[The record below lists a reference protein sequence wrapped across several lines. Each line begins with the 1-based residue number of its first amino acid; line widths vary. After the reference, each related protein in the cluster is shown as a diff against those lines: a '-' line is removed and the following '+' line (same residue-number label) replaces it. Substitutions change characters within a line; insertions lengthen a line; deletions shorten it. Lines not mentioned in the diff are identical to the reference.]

1 MSVVPFSNAAE
12 GGQPA
17 DRRGTPAATNVGERR
32 NAPLPANVVG
42 LPGATAAAGV
52 SGATGAAGSTGA
64 LGATG
69 APGTTGTAAADAVA
83 QLPANALERALVYA
97 SEHLGRPSSLAVLR
111 EALPD
116 TARQTESVHLH
127 SVLAHLGIAARE
139 LTLTQADLDISSM
152 PLFVMLDAG
161 GVAIVTEA
169 IDAETLLVAVAEAKS
184 IGPMIPARMDRR
196 ALAARSTGSAY
207 ALRAP
212 QAAENVQRGW
222 RDRYAWLVDP
232 LAENWWSYLQVMVAA
247 VVTNVLGLAISFF
260 SMVVYD
266 RVLPNSA
273 IESLIALAVGVA
285 LAIGFDFTV
294 KTLRSSFID
303 GAGARVDVR
312 IGERLFDQILGMR
325 LKARRESTGSLAGV
339 MRELE
344 SLRDVLTSA
353 TLVAAVDL
361 PFVLFFLLV
370 IWFVG
375 GPLVIVPAIAV
386 PVVIAVGL
394 FVQPVLKESS
404 SSSLAEGRNKQS
416 VLVEMIGALELVK
429 VSGASRMMR
438 RRWRES
444 VVHHSH
450 VSTQGRLVSQLAINA
465 TMLSQQISQV
475 AIVVYGAFLASKG
488 EVSMGAIIASSMLG
502 SRALAPL
509 GQIASVL
516 TRLNQAMS
524 SFKALDGIMQ
534 APVDRERHKRY
545 LSRPQ
550 VEGRVELRDVSFA
563 YPGQAGKALDGVS
576 FRIEPGE
583 RVALVGRIGS
593 GKSTVLRLILGLHE
607 ADSGSVLVD
616 DTDLRQID
624 PLDMRAACGAVLQD
638 NWLFSGT
645 VRENIAIDPHGVA
658 DAEVLRAAQAAG
670 VHDFIGT
677 HPSGYDLKLTERG
690 EGLSG
695 GQRQSICIARALARN
710 PAILAL
716 DEPTSM
722 MDTATEADLI
732 ARLREATQGKTLIVV
747 THRSS
752 VLELVDRVIVL
763 DKGKVIADGPKSMLN
778 ARGR

>member
-1 MSVVPFSNAAE
+1 
-12 GGQPA
+12 
-17 DRRGTPAATNVGERR
+17 
-32 NAPLPANVVG
+32 
-42 LPGATAAAGV
+42 
-52 SGATGAAGSTGA
+52 
-64 LGATG
+64 
-69 APGTTGTAAADAVA
+69 
-83 QLPANALERALVYA
+83 
-97 SEHLGRPSSLAVLR
+97 
-111 EALPD
+111 
-116 TARQTESVHLH
+116 
-127 SVLAHLGIAARE
+127 
-139 LTLTQADLDISSM
+139 
-152 PLFVMLDAG
+152 
-161 GVAIVTEA
+161 
-169 IDAETLLVAVAEAKS
+169 
-184 IGPMIPARMDRR
+184 MI
-196 ALAARSTGSAY
+196 
-207 ALRAP
+207 
-212 QAAENVQRGW
+212 
-222 RDRYAWLVDP
+222 
-232 LAENWWSYLQVMVAA
+232 VAA

-285 LAIGFDFTV
+285 IAIGFDFTV

-325 LKARRESTGSLAGV
+325 LKARRESVGSLAGV

-370 IWFVG
+370 IWFIG
-375 GPLVIVPAIAV
+375 GPLVIVPAVAV
-386 PVVIAVGL
+386 PLVILVGL

-404 SSSLAEGRNKQS
+404 ASSLAEGRNKQG

-429 VSGASRMMR
+429 ISGASRMMR

-444 VVHHSH
+444 VVHHSQ

-465 TMLSQQISQV
+465 TMLAQQISQV
-475 AIVVYGAFLASKG
+475 AIVVYGAVLASKG
-488 EVSMGAIIASSMLG
+488 EVSMGAIIASAMLG
-502 SRALAPL
+502 GRALAPL

-524 SFKALDGIMQ
+524 SFKALDAIMQ
-534 APVDRERHKRY
+534 APVDRERHRRY
-545 LSRPQ
+545 LSRPRI
-550 VEGRVELRDVSFA
+550 EGRIEFRDVSFA
-563 YPGQAGKALDGVS
+563 YPGQAGKALDKVS
-576 FRIEPGE
+576 FVIEPGE

-593 GKSTVLRLILGLHE
+593 GKSTALRLILGGHE
-607 ADSGSVLVD
+607 PDSGSILID
-616 DTDLRQID
+616 DTDMRQVD
-624 PLDMRAACGAVLQD
+624 PLDVRASMGAMLQD

-645 VRENIAIDPHGVA
+645 VRENIAIDPHGVSDA
-658 DAEVLRAAQAAG
+658 DVLLASKWAG

-695 GQRQSICIARALARN
+695 GQRQSICMARALARN
-710 PAILAL
+710 PSVLAL

-722 MDTATEADLI
+722 MDSATEADLI
-732 ARLREATQGKTLIVV
+732 ARLRDATQGKTLIVV

-763 DKGKVIADGPKSMLN
+763 DKGKVIADGPKSLLS
-778 ARGR
+778 APRGR

>member
-1 MSVVPFSNAAE
+1 MSVIPFSNAAE
-12 GGQPA
+12 SGQPA
-17 DRRGTPAATNVGERR
+17 DRRGAAERR
-32 NAPLPANVVG
+32 GAPLPDNVIG
-42 LPGATAAAGV
+42 LPGAAAA
-52 SGATGAAGSTGA
+52 
-64 LGATG
+64 
-69 APGTTGTAAADAVA
+69 TASEPLV
-83 QLPANALERALVYA
+83 QLPANALERALIYA

-111 EALPD
+111 AALPD
-116 TARQTESVHLH
+116 TARQAEAVHLH

-139 LTLTQADLDISSM
+139 LTLAQSDLDTSSM
-152 PLFVMLDAG
+152 PLMVLLDDG
-161 GVAIVTEA
+161 GAAIVTEA
-169 IDAETLLVAVAEAKS
+169 VDADSLRVAIAARESAA
-184 IGPMIPARMDRR
+184 PMVPESMDRR
-196 ALAARSTGSAY
+196 SLAARSNGSTY
-207 ALRAP
+207 ALRVP
-212 QAAENVQRGW
+212 QAAENTHRGW
-222 RDRYAWLVDP
+222 RDRYAWLVEP
-232 LAENWWSYLQVMVAA
+232 LAENWWSYLQVIVAA

-285 LAIGFDFTV
+285 IAIGFDFTV

-325 LKARRESTGSLAGV
+325 LKARRESVGSLAGV

-353 TLVAAVDL
+353 TLAAAVDL

-375 GPLVIVPAIAV
+375 GPLVIVPAVAV
-386 PVVIAVGL
+386 PFVIVVGL

-404 SSSLAEGRNKQS
+404 ASSLAEGRNKQG
-416 VLVEMIGALELVK
+416 VLVETIGALELVK
-429 VSGASRMMR
+429 ASGASRMMR

-450 VSTQGRLVSQLAINA
+450 VSTQGRLVSQVAINA
-465 TMLSQQISQV
+465 TMLAQQISQV

-502 SRALAPL
+502 GRALAPL

-516 TRLNQAMS
+516 TRLNQAVS
-524 SFKALDGIMQ
+524 SFKALDAIMQ
-534 APVDRERHKRY
+534 APLDREPQKRY
-545 LSRPQ
+545 LSRPRIA
-550 VEGRVELRDVSFA
+550 GRVALRDVSFA
-563 YPGQAGKALDGVS
+563 YPGQAGKALENVS
-576 FRIEPGE
+576 FTIEPGE

-607 ADSGSVLVD
+607 PDSGSVLVD

-624 PLDMRAACGAVLQD
+624 PLDIRNACGAVLQD

-658 DAEVLRAAQAAG
+658 DTEVLRAAQAAG

-710 PAILAL
+710 PSLLAL

-732 ARLREATQGKTLIVV
+732 ARLREATPGKTLIVV

-778 ARGR
+778 APRGR